1 MVSEDVGIKLDEV
14 TTDMLGTC
22 KATEVSKEATTTLDG
37 AGDREALCKRTDLLR
52 STTCTT
58 TPDYEGEKLQA
69 AAGLRVCCA
78 RAALLR
84 LRTNGRDCRVRV
96 DCNIQVPPRAM
107 LPSQHKPQN
116 TEPHS
121 APFTSLQPNP
131 KGLL

>member
-1 MVSEDVGIKLDEV
+1 
-14 TTDMLGTC
+14 MLGTC

-37 AGDREALCKRTDLLR
+37 AGDREALGKRTDLLR

-78 RAALLR
+78 RAAA
-84 LRTNGRDCRVRV
+84 GGG
-96 DCNIQVPPRAM
+96 
-107 LPSQHKPQN
+107 
-116 TEPHS
+116 

-131 KGLL
+131 KGLLYMYM